1 MVVGKNDF
9 IINGPCRVDYTVV
22 SFYWCEKLQTLQN
35 FHKNAE
41 IITKLKTL
49 ELRKGETLTCC
60 PDSCYAFL
68 WFTVLVQCR
77 DRQRSFLST
86 VPVLQFTV
94 KHKTESK
101 AVRQLMDSPVGQ
113 RTQLDPII
121 SGFLFLHHI
130 GWFFY
135 TFFLR

>member
-1 MVVGKNDF
+1 MVVSKKNF

-22 SFYWCEKLQTLQN
+22 SFYWCEKLQILQN
-35 FHKNAE
+35 FDKNVE

-60 PDSCYAFL
+60 PDFRYAL
-68 WFTVLVQCR
+68 RFTVLG
-77 DRQRSFLST
+77 QRWFLST

-101 AVRQLMDSPVGQ
+101 AVRQLMDSPVGKG
-113 RTQLDPII
+113 TQVDPII

-130 GWFFY
+130 RWIFY
-135 TFFLR
+135 TFF